1 MTMSAGLRK
10 IVLVVHVTT
19 SVGLLGAVAC
29 FLALALAGLRAGDP
43 HVAAFAYP
51 AMNMITEFVILPL
64 ALASLIIG
72 IVPSLT
78 TPWGLLRH
86 YWIVVKLL
94 LTAVTVVVLLFQLD
108 SIAQLAALA
117 TERRLSADDFGLQMR
132 VVIHAASGLLVLLA
146 STILSIY
153 KPRGVTRYGTRQQR
167 AQDPF
172 API

>member
-1 MTMSAGLRK
+1 MTMPPPLRK
-10 IVLVVHVTT
+10 MVLTLHVTT

-29 FLALALAGLRAGDP
+29 FLFLAIAGLARGDGRP
-43 HVAAFAYP
+43 AVFAYP
-51 AMNMITEFVILPL
+51 AMNMIAEFVILPL

-78 TPWGLLRH
+78 TPWGLFRH

-117 TERRLSADDFGLQMR
+117 AERRLSADDFGLQMR
-132 VVIHAASGLLVLLA
+132 VVIHAAGGLLVLLA
-146 STILSIY
+146 ATILSIY
-153 KPRGVTRYGTRQQR
+153 KPRGVTAYGLRQQH

-172 API
+172 GPI